1 MNAGN
6 LDTTNLLLSIM
17 AAVSVLEALVLIGVG
32 VMAYRLYS
40 QTMTTVRELEAR
52 QIAPL
57 VARVN
62 ALMTRVDAILGD
74 VKEVT
79 SRVSDRTER
88 VDAAIRSTTSTV
100 SARVHRVLTLVHSAR
115 AAVDSFLQRRRRVH
129 DGPADRHRA
138 RRRPRHAARAES
150 GLRAAR
156 RDWRTG
162 SQLGQYRLRA

>member
-6 LDTTNLLLSIM
+6 LDTTNLLLGIM
-17 AAVSVLEALVLIGVG
+17 AAVSVLEALVVLGVG

-62 ALMTRVDAILGD
+62 ALMTRVDTILGD

-79 SRVSDRTER
+79 ARVSDRTER
-88 VDAAIRSTTSTV
+88 VDAAIRSTTSSV
-100 SARVHRVLTLVHSAR
+100 SSRVHRVLTLVHSAR
-115 AAVDSFLQRRRRVH
+115 AAVDGFLH
-129 DGPADRHRA
+129 HR
-138 RRRPRHAARAES
+138 RAEN
-150 GLRAAR
+150 A
-156 RDWRTG
+156 
-162 SQLGQYRLRA
+162 

>member
-6 LDTTNLLLSIM
+6 LDTTNLLLGII
-17 AAVSVLEALVLIGVG
+17 AAVSVLEALVLVGVG
-32 VMAYRLYS
+32 VMAYRLCS

-62 ALMTRVDAILGD
+62 ALMTRADAILGD

-100 SARVHRVLTLVHSAR
+100 SARVHRVLTVVHTAR
-115 AAVDSFLQRRRRVH
+115 AAVDSFL
-129 DGPADRHRA
+129 HR
-138 RRRPRHAARAES
+138 RAEH
-150 GLRAAR
+150 A
-156 RDWRTG
+156 
-162 SQLGQYRLRA
+162 